1 MTLRGTNLEGVNAV
15 LFGSQPCP
23 ILEEG
28 RNSTRIECK
37 VPSRVRNHIFWGS
50 SQKPMCLPMFSWP
63 KLH

>member
-28 RNSTRIECK
+28 RNSTRIQCQ
-37 VPSRVRNHIFWGS
+37 VPSRVRNHTLGNN
-50 SQKPMCLPMFSWP
+50 QKPMCPSMFSWLD
-63 KLH
+63 LH